1 MITYWMSR
9 KRWEETEPDS
19 KPDPLFRKD
28 MLEDF
33 LRYAGSF
40 RWISRQ
46 HLMQSAIERLRR
58 GSHCY
63 TVVED
68 GVLIHYAW
76 LHPGVEEVELTEVG
90 YKCRIPP
97 NGAVLYDDRTDVAAV
112 RALMRRSRGSPK
124 RDRRGGLQRRSMR
137 HRFHEAFSM
146 GADYVVASILVANAQ
161 STQNLVNL
169 GIPYEPLDRVTQV
182 VRFGRRRVWRE
193 PISPGPGPR
202 VSGGVDT
209 PAAPA

>member
-1 MITYWMSR
+1 MMTYWMPR
-9 KRWEETEPDS
+9 ERGEESEPDS

-63 TVVED
+63 TVVEE

-76 LHPGVEEVELTEVG
+76 LHPGVEEVDLSEVG

-97 NGAVLYDDRTDVAAV
+97 NGALLYDDRTDVAAV
-112 RALMRRSRGSPK
+112 RALMRRSRGTPA
-124 RDRRGGLQRRSMR
+124 RERRGGLQKRSTR
-137 HRFHEAFSM
+137 HRFHEAFAM
-146 GADYVVASILVANAQ
+146 GADYVLASILVSNTL
-161 STQNLVNL
+161 STQNLMNL

-182 VRFGRRRVWRE
+182 TRFGRRRVRRE
-193 PISPGPGPR
+193 SLAPGPR
-202 VSGGVDT
+202 GSGGVAT